1 MLRSTLIATA
11 CLAALATAQTNVV
24 GSAVGFAAGV
34 TGGGDATPA
43 VPANIDELTSWL
55 TDDEPRVILLDKEYD
70 FTGSEGTTTED
81 GCRPDSNTC
90 GSSGQDALDGPNWC
104 SASYPTVSVTYDV
117 AATNPIDV
125 KSNKSIVGVGDA
137 GVIRGKG
144 FRFVSGA
151 QNIIFQNVHVTELNP
166 QYIWGGDAFQM
177 SGSDLI
183 WLDHVRI
190 SLVGRQ
196 MLVTGYES
204 AGRVTVSNSE
214 LDGRTSWSASC
225 NGEHYWTMLLLGD
238 GDKITF
244 ANNYVHDT
252 SGRSPKVGDKVTLHA
267 VNNYFQTNDGH
278 NFDVEDG
285 AQILIEGN
293 VFEDC
298 KTPMTE
304 AALAVTGGLF
314 TVPDSTAAAQCSAA
328 MGRECQVN
336 LLTGSGDFGDFTDT
350 TVVDAVGGAD
360 SIWEAIAASEV
371 AAAVKAGAGIGKLS
385 DSSSTSSAS
394 TSTSSAASEKVA
406 AAEDEVSSSS
416 SAVAAAT
423 PVATSSAAAVETTA
437 AAAAAVASSSA
448 SSSSS
453 SSSSGS
459 AVARWGQCGGQSW
472 TGATSCE
479 SGYTCTVQND
489 CEYYRNGVK

>member
-1 MLRSTLIATA
+1 MLRSL
-11 CLAALATAQTNVV
+11 LATAYLATLAAAQSNVV

-43 VPANIDELTSWL
+43 VPADIDELTTWL

-70 FTGSEGTTTED
+70 FTGSEGTKTED

-125 KSNKSIVGVGDA
+125 KSNKSIVGVGDK

-177 SGSDLI
+177 SGCDLI
-183 WLDHVRI
+183 WLDHVKI

-204 AGRVTVSNSE
+204 AGRVSITNSE
-214 LDGRTSWSASC
+214 LDGQTSWSASC
-225 NGEHYWTMLLLGD
+225 NNEHYWTMLFLGD
-238 GDKITF
+238 GDQITF
-244 ANNYVHDT
+244 ANNYIHDT
-252 SGRSPKVGDKVTLHA
+252 SGRSPKVGDAVTLHA
-267 VNNYFQTNDGH
+267 VNNYFQTNKGH
-278 NFDVEDG
+278 NFDVEQG

-298 KTPMTE
+298 KAPMTE
-304 AALAVTGGLF
+304 AALAVTSGLF
-314 TVPDSTAAAQCSAA
+314 TVPDSSAAAQCSSAL
-328 MGRECQVN
+328 GRDCQVN
-336 LLTGSGDFGDFTDT
+336 QLTSSGDLGSFTDT
-350 TVVDAVGGAD
+350 TVVKAIGGAD
-360 SIWEAIAASEV
+360 SIWEAIAADQV
-371 AAAVKAGAGIGKLS
+371 ASTVKAGAGIGKLS
-385 DSSSTSSAS
+385 DSSS
-394 TSTSSAASEKVA
+394 
-406 AAEDEVSSSS
+406 SSSS
-416 SAVAAAT
+416 SSTKVTAEDASSSSAAAAA
-423 PVATSSAAAVETTA
+423 PAATSSAAAVESSP
-437 AAAAAVASSSA
+437 AAVESSAPAASSSSSESS

-459 AVARWGQCGGQSW
+459 SSGSAVSRWGQCGGQSW
-472 TGATSCE
+472 TGSTTCE
-479 SGYTCTVQND
+479 DGYTCTVQND
-489 CEYYRNGVK
+489 WYSQCL